1 MSVLRGLS
9 LASVLA
15 LFAGLTGC
23 VSNPGIV
30 QTAPGVYFI
39 SREDKGGIFGNAAAM
54 KADVIREANEFAA
67 KQGKVAIALSTHE
80 TPMYPLHFATFDY
93 QFRLVAPDSPEAKAS
108 GMLVPTP
115 NVREK
120 IDVHHDTSPA
130 KRDVYDELAKLDEL
144 HKKGVLTDAEFEAQK
159 KKLLE
164 SN

>member
-1 MSVLRGLS
+1 MSALRGLR
-9 LASVLA
+9 LASALA
-15 LFAGLTGC
+15 LFTGLTAC
-23 VSNPGIV
+23 VSNLGIV

-54 KADVIREANEFAA
+54 KADVIREANEFAT

-120 IDVHHDTSPA
+120 IDVHHDTSSE